1 MTAKANATAMMHN
14 SYCSSC
20 AAACTSMRIR
30 PLMDTAIILVV
41 SILVLCLLPL
51 RIIASHSNR

>member
-1 MTAKANATAMMHN
+1 MTAMANATAMMHN

-30 PLMDTAIILVV
+30 PLMDTAVIMVV
-41 SILVLCLLPL
+41 SIIVLCLLPL
-51 RIIASHSNR
+51 RVLG